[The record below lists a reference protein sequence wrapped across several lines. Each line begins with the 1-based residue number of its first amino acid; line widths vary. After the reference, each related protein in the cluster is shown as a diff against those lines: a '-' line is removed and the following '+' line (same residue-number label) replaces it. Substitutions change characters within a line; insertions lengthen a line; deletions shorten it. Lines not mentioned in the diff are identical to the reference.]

1 MGDTL
6 RPAGLIDTDVLVD
19 SARGV
24 AEAKQFLTERYAA
37 DAVRI
42 SIISA
47 MELIRGCRATGE
59 LRQVQ
64 RMLNEVMV
72 LPVSGPASQTA
83 YRLIEALF
91 LGHGLAIPDALIAA
105 TAIEHDLVV
114 YTRNVRHFEPVS
126 GLQVIQPY

>member
-1 MGDTL
+1 MGDAF
-6 RPAGLIDTDVLVD
+6 RPAGLIDTDLLVD

-37 DAVRI
+37 DAIRI

-47 MELIRGCRATGE
+47 MELIRGCRATAE

-64 RMLNEVMV
+64 RMLSEVLV
-72 LPVSGPASQTA
+72 LPVSAAASETA

-91 LGHGLAIPDALIAA
+91 LSHGLAIPDALIVA
-105 TAIEHDLVV
+105 TAIEHGLVV

-126 GLQVIQPY
+126 GLRVIKPY